1 MTMNERTAKALLD
14 LIGEYVR
21 EQDRSV
27 LALGIGCEE
36 EAPALDEIARRFAAE
51 FNREQ

>member
-1 MTMNERTAKALLD
+1 MTMNERTAKALLE

-27 LALGIGCEE
+27 LALGIGG
-36 EAPALDEIARRFAAE
+36 EAEASSLDEIARRFATE